1 MWLVSSR
8 WSGIGGQSGHGELP
22 AGTHASTNR
31 SSTSWCQLT
40 DSCCTVTMLK
50 HRRRLMPVTR
60 QMIFH
65 PIYCTS
71 KDTVGLDVF
80 LQRRLL
86 ICGLHRFL
94 LLYFML
100 IHCRWLMLVPRQ
112 MIFDP
117 IHGTAND
124 SIMPDVVFERRLLI
138 RRLDCPLFLCGV
150 FQHCRRLVLVP
161 RHVILDPIH
170 GATYKPIMLYVFFQ
184 GRLLIRHLDWLL
196 FCDKCGHLRQVF
208 LKCLNANRCFLGSSS
223 FCLLLLQSLFIRCW
237 RLVLVTRQV
246 VLHPIHGTTNE
257 PILLNVF
264 PQGRLLID
272 RLCCFFYS
280 VWWLQRPII
289 ARHILSRHRDCSLRC
304 GGGLLNHCLCRRK
317 RGSFLRLS
325 RRRVVVRE
333 LVLGPVRH
341 AREESICLNVLV
353 QTRTF
358 VLRHLEWTSA
368 ARKCLPPQQLEI

>member
-1 MWLVSSR
+1 
-8 WSGIGGQSGHGELP
+8 
-22 AGTHASTNR
+22 
-31 SSTSWCQLT
+31 
-40 DSCCTVTMLK
+40 MLK

-60 QMIFH
+60 HMIFH

-117 IHGTAND
+117 IHGTTND

-170 GATYKPIMLYVFFQ
+170 GAGDESVVLHIFTP
-184 GRLLIRHLDWLL
+184 GGLLV
-196 FCDKCGHLRQVF
+196 G
-208 LKCLNANRCFLGSSS
+208 NLG
-223 FCLLLLQSLFIRCW
+223 CW
-237 RLVLVTRQV
+237 RLHVSCNVVIHCRGLVLMTGQV
-246 VLHPIHGTTNE
+246 ILDPVHCTTNDT
-257 PILLNVF
+257 IMLDVF
-264 PQGRLLID
+264 SKRRFLISD
-272 RLCCFFYS
+272 LHCLFCC
-280 VWWLQRPII
+280 
-289 ARHILSRHRDCSLRC
+289 C
-304 GGGLLNHCLCRRK
+304 GGNRLIT
-317 RGSFLRLS
+317 GSS
-325 RRRVVVRE
+325 Y
-333 LVLGPVRH
+333 
-341 AREESICLNVLV
+341 
-353 QTRTF
+353 
-358 VLRHLEWTSA
+358 
-368 ARKCLPPQQLEI
+368 